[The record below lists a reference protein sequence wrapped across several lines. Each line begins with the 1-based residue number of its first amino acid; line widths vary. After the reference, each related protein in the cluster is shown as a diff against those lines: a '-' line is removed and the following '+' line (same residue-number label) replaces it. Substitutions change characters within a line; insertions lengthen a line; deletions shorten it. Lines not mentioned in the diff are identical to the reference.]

1 MNNNRHDRFGK
12 PIDIEKIKGFKGD
25 TLLEHSTTIKE
36 LTHLSR
42 SLPQHNQEVC
52 YVCGSS
58 NRSHVATIH
67 SYDYF
72 KCLNCTHVY
81 LYSPY

>member
-42 SLPQHNQEVC
+42 SFLSIIRKFVMSVDQ
-52 YVCGSS
+52 
-58 NRSHVATIH
+58 ATDRMLLLFILMIT
-67 SYDYF
+67 
-72 KCLNCTHVY
+72 LNV
-81 LYSPY
+81 